1 MSWSNIKVECTNC
14 GKLEDKEI
22 YCVDCHK
29 ELQDKIKELENEIGD
44 LKTELGD
51 MGSGGYPVVCL
62 DHFAD
67 NPDGKPVKIK
77 RTK

>member
-1 MSWSNIKVECTNC
+1 MHTDIPVDQSTWDSFKILAIKKNRTVNRLLAEMVE
-14 GKLEDKEI
+14 ES
-22 YCVDCHK
+22 VDYK
-29 ELQDKIKELENEIGD
+29 
-44 LKTELGD
+44 KTELGD